1 MPNCK
6 HCGAE
11 IGDSPIGS
19 NCGAEVAVDSQE
31 RLSWGESFALI
42 PKIPRVEENCDETT
56 LLSRAKSGVLVGDKN
71 PVGPT
76 APELPGFFRAY
87 ALFWKNYAVP
97 DGRSSRREFW
107 YVLIWQT
114 VLTYAAMFLPLL
126 ALIVATGTFTTHVR
140 AISTVLASRNALP
153 VEESIAEDESPRKE
167 ESIADE
173 DEFLDDE
180 DNYGPLAG
188 LELVPLVLGGGPFLL
203 ITIIPMFC
211 LVVRRLH
218 DANISGWASLLFF
231 IPFVGKYRLLFFV
244 VAGLLPPTKGP
255 NKYGPAPA
263 KRVNA

>member
-6 HCGAE
+6 QCGAE
-11 IGDSPIGS
+11 IGDLPIGS
-19 NCGAEVAVDSQE
+19 NCVAEVAADSQE

-42 PKIPRVEENCDETT
+42 PKIPRVEESGDETP

-114 VLTYAAMFLPLL
+114 VLTYAAMCLPLL
-126 ALIVATGTFTTHVR
+126 ALIVAAGTFTTHVR

-153 VEESIAEDESPRKE
+153 VEESLEEKE
-167 ESIADE
+167 LPGEEEPIADE
-173 DEFLDDE
+173 DAFLDDD

-188 LELVPLVLGGGPFLL
+188 MELVPLVLGGGPFFL

-211 LVVRRLH
+211 LLVRRLH
-218 DANISGWASLLFF
+218 DANISGWAVLLLFL
-231 IPFVGKYRLLFFV
+231 PYVGKYRLLFPIIV
-244 VAGLLPPTKGP
+244 GLLPPTQGE
-255 NKYGPAPA
+255 NKHGPAPVKTA
-263 KRVNA
+263 ES